1 MLSREA
7 YKELEDVLG
16 PENISDEPALL
27 DSYCWQPAFSIN
39 PDVWTPRP
47 EAVVLPGSTED
58 VVAVVKTCNKYGLK
72 HKAMCL
78 GWGAHASPGCEGV
91 VQLDMRRMNRIVE
104 IDEKNQYVVVEPFAV
119 AGQINVEAKKLGL
132 STHMI
137 SAGASHSPLASST
150 SGWGCCWDGVSMSW
164 SSRNVLGVEWVLPT
178 GEVLRLGS
186 LDSGLGWFS
195 GDGPGPS
202 LRGIM
207 RGRGG
212 AFGGLGV
219 FTRCALKL
227 YHWPGPAENIPDG
240 LLWETTGKL
249 PENAKAYIALF
260 PDGRTLSDATQAV
273 ANEGIGY
280 HSFGVGLGNF
290 LSGIWPHLMR
300 NEAFQKADY
309 LRKMVNVMHYNWVW
323 LLCANSPGELEFQE
337 MVIRQEVTAHG
348 GILIDM
354 NQIGLGEPMFWGW
367 ILGSSMGVAT
377 RNGVIGTM
385 WGQDEVQ
392 HAMFEE
398 REHGGEP
405 VKQRGVERGFCMNDL
420 PGSGFHF
427 FLEEGVVSHYE
438 EVLWYD
444 HRDRKQTEGV
454 REMINE
460 FTLMNMEYCM
470 EPGLTAGEPE
480 LRTLFGP
487 LMGNFHD
494 WQKKVKAAL
503 DPEGSADPTL
513 YSTDQAFDFS
523 SLGPAELARAR
534 RLMESLKPEEKKD

>member
-1 MLSREA
+1 MLPEEA
-7 YKELEDVLG
+7 YKELQDALG

-27 DSYCWQPAFSIN
+27 DAYAWQPAFSIN

-47 EAVVLPGSTED
+47 IAVALPGSTED
-58 VVAVVKTCNKYGLK
+58 VVAIVRICNKHGLK
-72 HKAMCL
+72 YKAMCL
-78 GWGAHASPGCEGV
+78 GWGAHAAPGCEGV
-91 VQLDMRRMNRIVE
+91 VQIDLRRMDRILE
-104 IDEKNQYVVVEPFAV
+104 IDEKNMYVVVEPFAV
-119 AGQINVEAKKLGL
+119 AGQINAEAKKLGF

-164 SSRNVLGVEWVLPT
+164 SSRNVMGVEWVLPT
-178 GEVLRLGS
+178 GDVLRLGS

-227 YHWPGPAENIPDG
+227 YHWPGPTENVPDG
-240 LLWETTGKL
+240 LLWDTHKEL
-249 PENAKAYIALF
+249 PENSRAYIALF
-260 PDGRTLSDATQAV
+260 GDERALADATQEV

-300 NEAFQKADY
+300 NEAFRKAEW
-309 LRKMVNVMHYNWVW
+309 LRKIVDVMQFNWMW

-337 MVIRQEVTAHG
+337 MVIRKEVAEHG
-348 GILIDM
+348 GVLIDM
-354 NQIGLGEPMFWGW
+354 EQIGLGQPLFWGW
-367 ILGSSMGVAT
+367 VLGSFMGVAT
-377 RNGVIGTM
+377 RCGVIGTM

-392 HAMFEE
+392 HAMMEE
-398 REHGGEP
+398 RVHGGEP
-405 VKQRGVERGFCMNDL
+405 IKASGVERGFVENDL

-427 FLEEGVVSHYE
+427 FLEEGIVSHYE

-444 HRDRKQTEGV
+444 HRDRKATQGV
-454 REMINE
+454 RDMVAEYTM
-460 FTLMNMEYCM
+460 MNIDYCM
-470 EPGLTAGEPE
+470 ESGFVAGEPE
-480 LRTLFGP
+480 LRTLYGP
-487 LMGNFHD
+487 MEHNFHE
-494 WQKKVKAAL
+494 WQKKIKGVL
-503 DPEGSADPTL
+503 DPGDSSDPTL
-513 YSTDQAFDFS
+513 YSTEQEFDLS
-523 SLGPAELARAR
+523 SLSPAEQARAR
-534 RLMESLKPEEKKD
+534 RLIEEKRSGNR